1 MSGYKSRGRSS
12 ESMIEETQRW
22 YTRMNHQRQTHP
34 AAGSG
39 EYYEEMCNTNG
50 VGERQLPMSYKNE
63 KNGKTRG
70 IDKCLTSTGLENVW
84 NTYYLV
90 LRNN

>member
-63 KNGKTRG
+63 KKRKKREALISVSQALDLRMFG
-70 IDKCLTSTGLENVW
+70 IPII
-84 NTYYLV
+84 
-90 LRNN
+90 